1 MDLRYERV
9 TKKFGS
15 VVALDDFNLHIEDGE
30 FMVML
35 GPSGCGKTTA
45 LRCLAGL
52 EKPTSGIIRIGERIV
67 NNLEPRDRDIS
78 LVFQSYA
85 LYPHLTVGENIMYP
99 LRIRKVPKAE
109 RQQMAQEVADRLQI
123 GELLN
128 RRPRELSG
136 GQRQRVAL
144 ARAIVRDPV
153 AFLMDE
159 PLSNLDAKLR
169 VHMRAE
175 LKHLQKSLGTTTLY
189 VTHDQTEAMT
199 MADRVAV
206 LRDGLLQQVGT
217 INDIYYRPV
226 NLFVATFVGSPA
238 MNVIPI
244 QYDPGARQF
253 VMPTDFAYEARP
265 LLDRFAVDGGQAG
278 RYLLGVRSENISIS
292 LEETPSGVPS
302 SIYALEPMGN
312 EVLVAVDV
320 GELRLIIRAEP
331 MFQAAIRE
339 RCWLDFD
346 QRLVHLFD
354 EKSEQRLAES

>member
-1 MDLRYERV
+1 MDLRYEHV

-15 VVALDDFNLHIEDGE
+15 VMALDDFSLHIQDGE

-52 EKPTSGIIRIGERIV
+52 ERPSSGIIRIGERIV

-85 LYPHLTVGENIMYP
+85 LYPHMSVAENIMYP
-99 LRIRKVPKAE
+99 LKIRKVSKAE
-109 RQQMAQEVADRLQI
+109 RLRMAQEVADKLQI
-123 GELLN
+123 GELLE
-128 RRPRELSG
+128 RRPRALSG

-144 ARAIVRDPV
+144 ARAIVRDPA

-175 LKHLQKSLGTTTLY
+175 LKYLQKSLGTTTLY
-189 VTHDQTEAMT
+189 VTHDQAEAMT
-199 MADRVAV
+199 MADRVAI
-206 LRDGLLQQVGT
+206 LRDGLLQQVGST
-217 INDIYYRPV
+217 DDIYYRPV

-238 MNVIPI
+238 MNIIPVR
-244 QYDPGARQF
+244 YDPGARQLI
-253 VMPTDFAYEARP
+253 MPAGFAYDARS
-265 LLDRFAVDGGQAG
+265 LFERFILDRNQAG
-278 RYLLGVRSENISIS
+278 SYLLGVRSENISVT
-292 LEETPSGVPS
+292 LEESPTGIPA

-320 GELRLIIRAEP
+320 GEIRLIARAEP
-331 MFQAAIRE
+331 MFQAAIRM
-339 RCWLDFD
+339 RCWLNFD

-354 EKSEQRLAES
+354 QQTEQRLAEK